1 LHVAVELA
9 VILVVHEEDISLQ
22 KPILNQTP
30 SIERNRLKETTK
42 KNIKFEEDYDGL
54 GV

>member
-1 LHVAVELA
+1 
-9 VILVVHEEDISLQ
+9 VILVVHEWDISLQ

-42 KNIKFEEDYDGL
+42 RNIKLEEDYDGM